1 MGVNFKE
8 EFDRRMTDLAD
19 TIRDK
24 SGVTGKLGIEEM
36 TEAAKSISTVEYDG
50 ETYEGSYTIRPAV
63 EAQIIETKDKLM
75 SDDITIQ
82 AIPYHVVD
90 NAEMGLT
97 VIIGG
102 VDDYGG
108 DK

>member
-1 MGVNFKE
+1 MGVNFRE
-8 EFDRRMTDLAD
+8 EFDRRMTALAD

-50 ETYEGSYTIRPAV
+50 ETYEGPYTIRPAID
-63 EAQIIETKDKLM
+63 AQIMETNNKLM
-75 SDDITIQ
+75 TDDVTIQ
-82 AIPYHVVD
+82 AIPYHSVD
-90 NAEMGLT
+90 NAEMGQT

-102 VDDYGG
+102 VDVYGRE
-108 DK
+108 